1 MVFEYA
7 VALTGSIATGKST
20 VARMFEEDGFVI
32 IDADSIAHEV
42 LESQQEV
49 IARMFGDEVVRHGTV
64 DRKALGKVV
73 FADSL
78 KRKALEQLLHPLI
91 YDVIEARAKEED
103 AKQKPYIV
111 DIPLF
116 FEGGRYPIKRTL
128 VVYAAPKQQLERAM
142 MRDGLDEEAVLE
154 RIASQIDI
162 AEKRFL
168 ADYVIDNTKD
178 EVHLRSEYEQ
188 AKDAI
193 LKEFS

>member
-73 FADSL
+73 FADPL

-116 FEGGRYPIKRTL
+116 FEGGRYPIKHTL

-168 ADYVIDNTKD
+168 ADYVIDNTQD

>member
-73 FADSL
+73 FADPL